1 MSQIVTYVDAG
12 GAWEMLFVGNECVEE
27 DHSIPP
33 YRVARVLKNVEYDT
47 VRRWDATASKSDTS
61 FVDREDRVAM
71 YLRQNGV
78 SFLFE
83 D

>member
-1 MSQIVTYVDAG
+1 MSKTVTYVNASGD
-12 GAWEMLFVGNECVEE
+12 WKMLFVGDECVEE

-33 YRVARVLKNVEYDT
+33 YRVAERLKHVDYDT
-47 VRRWDATASKSDTS
+47 VRRWDATASKTDTS
-61 FVDREDRVAM
+61 FAETPQDVIR

-83 D
+83 N